1 MTVIASVKLDYVRA
15 PGRRARQ
22 SEPREPG
29 FRSRS
34 NQSYLLYAFDRRR
47 DKFRQLDLQPRR
59 RTKAETKSR
68 LLCYCFSYLLMCVPE
83 DRWAIGTNVIE
94 KCISICIDHCCTTA
108 TFDEDWCSADRLP
121 RAHGGIHRTRNLN
134 TSAVVEFI

>member
-15 PGRRARQ
+15 PSRSARESERRE
-22 SEPREPG
+22 SG

-59 RTKAETKSR
+59 RTKAETKLR
-68 LLCYCFSYLLMCVPE
+68 LLSYSLSNSSISMSE
-83 DRWAIGTNVIE
+83 YRWAI
-94 KCISICIDHCCTTA
+94 
-108 TFDEDWCSADRLP
+108 
-121 RAHGGIHRTRNLN
+121 
-134 TSAVVEFI
+134 